1 MDIISIILIAF
12 GLSFDTFAVSVS
24 TGIKI
29 TRLKFNQALK
39 IALTLGFFQA
49 LMPLIGWFLGVQ
61 IESYISNYDH
71 WIAFGLLAIL
81 GIKMI
86 YESFSKEENCSTGNP
101 LNPAVLIGMA
111 IATSIDALVVG
122 VSFAFMNMN
131 IYLSVVII
139 GIITFLVSMVGMLFG
154 KKVGGRLGKRME
166 IVGGLILIV
175 IGLKTL
181 FSHLF

>member
-1 MDIISIILIAF
+1 MDYISLILIAF

-29 TRLKFNQALK
+29 TYLKFKQALK
-39 IALTLGFFQA
+39 IALTLGVFQA

-81 GIKMI
+81 GLRMI
-86 YESFSKEENCSTGNP
+86 YESFSKEENNTSANP
-101 LNPAVLIGMA
+101 LNPVVLIGMA

-131 IYLSVVII
+131 IYLSVAII
-139 GIITFLVSMVGMLFG
+139 GLVTFLVSMVGMLFG
-154 KKVGGRLGKRME
+154 KKVGGKLGKRME
-166 IVGGLILIV
+166 IVGGIILII
-175 IGLKTL
+175 IGLKML
-181 FSHLF
+181 FSHII

>member
-1 MDIISIILIAF
+1 MDYISLILIAF

-29 TRLKFNQALK
+29 TYLKFKQALK
-39 IALTLGFFQA
+39 IALTFGFFQA

-81 GIKMI
+81 GLRMI
-86 YESFSKEENCSTGNP
+86 YESFSKEENNTSANP
-101 LNPAVLIGMA
+101 LNPVILIGMA

-131 IYLSVVII
+131 IYLSVAII
-139 GIITFLVSMVGMLFG
+139 GLVTFLVSMVGMLFG
-154 KKVGGRLGKRME
+154 KKVGGKLGKRME
-166 IVGGLILIV
+166 IVGGIILII
-175 IGLKTL
+175 IGLKML
-181 FSHLF
+181 FSHII

>member
-29 TRLKFNQALK
+29 THLRFKQALK

-49 LMPLIGWFLGVQ
+49 LMPFIGWFLGVQ
-61 IESYISNYDH
+61 IESFISNYDH

-86 YESFSKEENCSTGNP
+86 FESFSKEENSSSGNP
-101 LNPAVLIGMA
+101 LKPAVLIGMA

-131 IYLSVVII
+131 IYLSVAII